1 MKQLLEILPK
11 ILGLM
16 PEIIKYLKYIPI
28 LMLMAGIGY
37 GIYYAALHYKDPFV
51 CYNNQLYK
59 QKSWDSNVYIFI
71 GDVSPSIYKV
81 LKTIED
87 LTFYET
93 LVKLTKDDY
102 KIL

>member
-71 GDVSPSIYKV
+71 GDVCVSGNEIQNQPPV
-81 LKTIED
+81 TEN
-87 LTFYET
+87 
-93 LVKLTKDDY
+93 
-102 KIL
+102 